1 MKGWDTSAMRNVVA
15 IATAL
20 VTILFLAAPT
30 QAQPVA
36 DFYRGKTIRLLIG
49 YGPGGGT
56 DLYARLVAEFLPR
69 FIPGNPTIV
78 PQNMPGGGSFV
89 AAKYMYEVAPKD
101 GTVLG
106 SLSQTLALDSM
117 INTAANIDVRQFKY
131 LGRMVTSIDVGVA
144 LPSSRI
150 HSFDDVRNKEYVVG
164 ASGGG
169 STTVLYPSALNAY
182 AGAKFKV
189 VRGYKGTN
197 DIILAMNRGEVDI
210 VGAYGLP
217 GMLVSQP
224 NWIYKKEAVIVYAAA
239 LKRHRLLPHVPTLPE
254 LAQSSEGQAILHA
267 VSSTGEFGR
276 SIITTPGVPAD
287 RLAALRKAFAA
298 MLADEAFLAAAE
310 KRGMTIDAGT
320 GEELDAIAQ
329 QTLKL
334 PREMVVKIRKMME

>member
-1 MKGWDTSAMRNVVA
+1 MRHILCITA

-20 VTILFLAAPT
+20 LTAPS
-30 QAQPVA
+30 QAQPA
-36 DFYRGKTIRLLIG
+36 SEFYRGKTLRLLIG

-69 FIPGNPTIV
+69 FIPGKPLIV

-89 AAKYMYEVAPKD
+89 AAKFLYEAAPKD

-106 SLSQTLALDSM
+106 SLSQTLALDSL
-117 INTAANIDVRQFKY
+117 INTSAKIDVTQLKY
-131 LGRMVTSIDVGVA
+131 LGRTVTSIDVGVS
-144 LPSSRI
+144 LPESGIR
-150 HSFDDVRNKEYVVG
+150 SFEDVRTKEYIVG

-169 STTVLYPSALNAY
+169 STTVLYPTALNAY

-197 DIILAMNRGEVDI
+197 DIILAMNRREVDI

-217 GMLVSQP
+217 GMLVSHP
-224 NWIYKKEAVIVYAAA
+224 GWVYKREANIVYAAA

-254 LAQSSEGQAILHA
+254 LAQSAEGKAVLHA

-276 SIITTPGVPAD
+276 AILTTPGVPAD

-298 MLADEAFLAAAE
+298 MLADETFLATAE
-310 KRGMTIDAGT
+310 KRGMTIDPGT
-320 GEELDAIAQ
+320 GEELDAITQ

-334 PREMVVKIRKMME
+334 PSDIVAKIAKMME